1 MPEQIDGDSY
11 AHFWVFLGGCC
22 MCCLGWILVEN
33 FGMSNGAAAV
43 TTIAVTIPTVIFAVS
58 RLAKAEAAFNAKER
72 AEEAKAKTPAAA
84 RTFGNTPLAAQS
96 GGKTPPSG
104 DRTFGNVPLS
114 QQKKTD

>member
-33 FGMSNGAAAV
+33 FGMSNGAAAA

-58 RLAKAEAAFNAKER
+58 RLAKAEAAFNAKEL
-72 AEEAKAKTPAAA
+72 AEEAKAHGLTLLDVSTVKPPTA
-84 RTFGNTPLAAQS
+84 RKYQEALA
-96 GGKTPPSG
+96 KFT
-104 DRTFGNVPLS
+104 T
-114 QQKKTD
+114 

>member
-33 FGMSNGAAAV
+33 FGMSNGAAAA

-58 RLAKAEAAFNAKER
+58 RLAT

-84 RTFGNTPLAAQS
+84 RTFGNTPLSAQ
-96 GGKTPPSG
+96 KTPPSG